1 MKFVSNNNSKL
12 RIIPLGGLHEVGK
25 NMTAFEYE
33 NDMFVLDCGLA
44 FPEDDMLGVDL
55 VIPDITYLRKN
66 AEKIRGI
73 VITHGHEDHIGALP
87 YILKE
92 LNLPIYATKL
102 TLGLIE
108 TKLEEHGLLKSTKM
122 FCVKPGQ
129 RIRLGCF
136 DVEFIR
142 TNHSIP
148 DSVALAINTP
158 VGMVVHTGDFKVDY
172 TPIDGGIIDL
182 AKFGILGK
190 KGVLALMADSTNAER
205 PGFTMSESVIGE
217 VFEELFDTDQRI
229 MVATFASNI
238 HRLQQVINAAVKTNR
253 KVAVCGR
260 SMLNVITVAH
270 KLGYMKIPSDTL
282 IEVDDIN
289 RYSPHQLCI
298 ITTGS
303 QGEPMAALSRI
314 ANSEHKK
321 IEIFP
326 GDRVIISASPI
337 PGNEKYVSRL
347 IDDLFKQGADVIYH
361 SIAETHVSGHACQ
374 EELKLIQTLVKPKYF
389 IPVHGEYKHLRQH
402 AKLAEKLGMDT
413 SNIFILNNGKVLEL
427 DKDNARVAGIVPAGR
442 VLVDGLGVGDV
453 GSVVLRDRQHLSQ
466 DGLIIAV
473 LTLDHETGSVVAG
486 PDIIS
491 RGFIYMKESE
501 VLIEEIKVLLRKQ
514 LQTYEENGVKDWNT
528 IKAGVKDVLKDF
540 LFERTKRK
548 PMILPIV
555 MEV

>member
-1 MKFVSNNNSKL
+1 
-12 RIIPLGGLHEVGK
+12 
-25 NMTAFEYE
+25 
-33 NDMFVLDCGLA
+33 MFILDCGLA
-44 FPEDDMLGVDL
+44 FPEDDMLGIDL

-66 AEKIRGI
+66 ASKIRGI

-87 YILKE
+87 YVLKE
-92 LNLPIYATKL
+92 LNLPIYATRL

-122 FCVKPGQ
+122 FCVKQGQ
-129 RIRLGCF
+129 RVKLGCF

-190 KGVLALMADSTNAER
+190 RGVLALMSDSTNAER
-205 PGFTMSESVIGE
+205 PGFTMSESTIGE

-238 HRLQQVINAAVKTNR
+238 HRLQQVINAAVKTKR

-260 SMLNVITVAH
+260 SMLNVITVAY
-270 KLGYMKIPSDTL
+270 KLGYMKIPSGTL

-289 RYSPHQLCI
+289 RYSPHQICI

-321 IEIFP
+321 IEICP

-337 PGNEKYVSRL
+337 PGNEKYVSKL
-347 IDDLFKQGADVIYH
+347 VDELFKQGADVIYH

-374 EELKLIQTLVKPKYF
+374 EELKLIQALVKPKFF

-402 AKLAEKLGMDT
+402 AKLAEKMGM
-413 SNIFILNNGKVLEL
+413 SAENIFILNNGKVLEL
-427 DKDNARVAGIVPAGR
+427 DKNSAKVAGIVPSGR

-466 DGLIIAV
+466 DGLIVVV
-473 LTLDHETGSVVAG
+473 LTLDHETGNVVAG

-501 VLIEEIKVLLRKQ
+501 MLIEEIKVVLRKQ
-514 LQTYEENGVKDWNT
+514 IQEYEANGVKDWNT
-528 IKAGVKDVLKDF
+528 IKTGVKEVLKDF
-540 LFERTKRK
+540 LFEKTKRK